1 MNEVPDCTDIV
12 FELFREGKHFPH
24 ALAKIRSPRLSPIPV
39 SPALP
44 QSLTD
49 LIATIAQL
57 RHPTDGCPW
66 DLAQTPQSL
75 IPYILEEA
83 YETVDA
89 LRHGQVEA
97 IVEEL
102 GDLLLQVILQ
112 AQVAQD
118 AGQFDLSD
126 VAAGINAKLIRRHP
140 HVFGEVQV
148 SDAAEVVRNWEQIK
162 AAEKQAEADKTGSNL
177 GPISQKLDRD
187 ARILP
192 PLQSA
197 MAISQRAA
205 KFGFEW
211 PDVSG
216 VWGKFHEELGEFQ
229 EALQTDDK
237 AHQQSELGDLLFT
250 IVNLARWY
258 DLDPIAAVWGTNRR
272 FVDRFSQV
280 EQLAGKP
287 LTDYSLEELEA
298 FWRTA
303 KKRLGQ

>member
-1 MNEVPDCTDIV
+1 LTRPT
-12 FELFREGKHFPH
+12 
-24 ALAKIRSPRLSPIPV
+24 
-39 SPALP
+39 P
-44 QSLTD
+44 QALTD

-57 RHPTDGCPW
+57 RHPTEGCPW

-89 LRHGQVEA
+89 LRQGQPEA

-112 AQVAQD
+112 AQIAQES
-118 AGQFDLSD
+118 GQFDLGAI
-126 VAAGINAKLIRRHP
+126 AAGLNAKLIRRHP

-148 SDAAEVVRNWEQIK
+148 SDAAEVVRNWDQIK
-162 AAEKQAEADKTGSNL
+162 AAEKQAEAEKTGNTL

-205 KFGFEW
+205 KVGFEW

-216 VWGKFHEELGEFQ
+216 VWDKFHEELGEFQ
-229 EALQTDDK
+229 EALQSEDK

-258 DLDPIAAVWGTNRR
+258 DLDPIAALWGTNRR

-287 LTDYSLEELEA
+287 LTDYSLDELEA

-303 KKRLGQ
+303 KQRLGQ

>member
-1 MNEVPDCTDIV
+1 MSPTPEILPS
-12 FELFREGKHFPH
+12 
-24 ALAKIRSPRLSPIPV
+24 LA
-39 SPALP
+39 A
-44 QSLTD
+44 
-49 LIATIAQL
+49 LIATVAQL
-57 RHPTDGCPW
+57 RNPDGGCPW

-83 YETVDA
+83 YEAVDA
-89 LRHGQVEA
+89 LRLDNREA

-112 AQVAQD
+112 AQIATD
-118 AGQFDLSD
+118 AEQFNLADI
-126 VAAGINAKLIRRHP
+126 AAGINAKLIRRHP
-140 HVFGEVQV
+140 HVFGDVPV
-148 SDAAEVVRNWEQIK
+148 ADAAEVVRNWEQIK
-162 AAEKQAEADKTGSNL
+162 AQEKTDDANPL
-177 GPISQKLDRD
+177 GEVSRKLDRD
-187 ARILP
+187 SRILP
-192 PLQSA
+192 PLQGA

-216 VWGKFHEELGEFQ
+216 VWDKFHEELAEFQ

-287 LTDYSLEELEA
+287 LTDYSLAELESL
-298 FWRTA
+298 WRTA
-303 KKRLGQ
+303 KQRLGQ